1 MSAAIFAPGWVYET
15 EQPPDFQ
22 TAQNRW
28 WDLVEKSW
36 GISQNYPKVLPFYAN
51 FDQGHSYH
59 FSIDGSQV
67 SSAPWNNISSQSF
80 QPFLEYPGDPS
91 SNTIQVSVNFKEASY
106 SGGGNITFRGSLE
119 GDAYFTTRLFQ
130 GELILGN
137 LPLQFIYSVKSDGS
151 SMVGLSLEFSSS
163 MLEKKSVLLASWGN
177 TLLTMN
183 RFSSKFSNVIMPR
196 QAEKLDTAPEWVI
209 QESSIAM
216 NGYTLTGIHAVCYKS
231 EPDIYKQELKSDSLS
246 PDPSE
251 YYAVLGHIEVKT
263 SVWNLDFPPSAAWL
277 VEGQYIKW
285 ALNSQ
290 GSKTLSV
297 KIIWS
302 LKGGNASWFPKYNI
316 YVEKQPN
323 IPVDEKQEYIGVAEV
338 ETFYVSDLVVP
349 FGFSS
354 LRFIVQICSL
364 DGTSQ
369 KLDDS
374 PSFLLSVEG

>member
-1 MSAAIFAPGWVYET
+1 M
-15 EQPPDFQ
+15 Q
-22 TAQNRW
+22 
-28 WDLVEKSW
+28 
-36 GISQNYPKVLPFYAN
+36 
-51 FDQGHSYH
+51 
-59 FSIDGSQV
+59 
-67 SSAPWNNISSQSF
+67 
-80 QPFLEYPGDPS
+80 
-91 SNTIQVSVNFKEASY
+91 
-106 SGGGNITFRGSLE
+106 
-119 GDAYFTTRLFQ
+119 
-130 GELILGN
+130 
-137 LPLQFIYSVKSDGS
+137 VKSDVS
-151 SMVGLSLEFSSS
+151 SMVGLSLEFSSP

-196 QAEKLDTAPEWVI
+196 QVKKLDTAPEWVI

-231 EPDIYKQELKSDSLS
+231 EPEIYKQELKSDSLN
-246 PDPSE
+246 PDKLARDPSE

-263 SVWNLDFPPSAAWL
+263 SVWILDFPPSAAWL

-302 LKGGNASWFPKYNI
+302 LKGGNASRFPKYNI

-323 IPVDEKQEYIGVAEV
+323 IPVDEMQEYLGVAEV
-338 ETFYVSDLVVP
+338 EAFYVSDLVVP
-349 FGFSS
+349 SGSSS
-354 LRFIVQICSL
+354 LRFIVQVCSL

-374 PSFLLSVEG
+374 PSFLLPVEG